1 MPVKYIP
8 IFLLTCVLSINN
20 ACAPKLS
27 IVQEDSYGCILPPSS
42 VFTSNKIDIN
52 IAETIFKN
60 ISVGSLS
67 VKDYPEVISLMN
79 EAAQNNAVRNF
90 YRCLAKKRDGWND
103 EQLAWQD
110 GMIFFSQSNP
120 TPEELAK
127 FLKENPFPIS
137 FQKEGLH
144 PIDKDTLG
152 RKQHHVKPEISCS
165 MENPTKF
172 ENDKYFRDKRNPN
185 IIVRNNGPIKAVSVS
200 CDIKIYDYNLAQNKI
215 VAYVETGFRSF
226 AQAFFAQELK
236 PFDELRRSTLVTK
249 GKNILGI
256 YVVKVNYHRESD
268 MKPFSLQKYFF
279 IENGKIIENS
289 EFKKDERYDR
299 VIGKLKAYKSP
310 ETDALSIKVAGAEN
324 DVWFMEA
331 DNWLSAKRDF
341 DGIIKVVGLGIEQEE
356 TPQDGY
362 PYLDIKPKPFK
373 ATGFYTEAQIV
384 EDHIEV
390 KIQFAVK
397 NTGDATAIITEDG
410 DTPIVMIEPN
420 QTKYYAKTIIVY
432 KKKDNL
438 QPLKNI
444 INSIDNEDVVFKLKF
459 SIRYRP
465 GNDNKKLFKSTI
477 HCKIRKNKVISI

>member
-1 MPVKYIP
+1 VPVKYIS
-8 IFLLTCVLSINN
+8 IILLTCVLLINN

-27 IVQEDSYGCILPPSS
+27 IVQEDSYGCVPPPSS

-60 ISVGSLS
+60 ISVGSLN
-67 VKDYPEVISLMN
+67 VKNYPEVISLIN
-79 EAAQNNAVRNF
+79 EAAQNNAVRDF
-90 YRCLAKKRDGWND
+90 YRCLAKKRDGWKD

-120 TPEELAK
+120 TPEDLAK

-137 FQKEGLH
+137 FHKEGLH
-144 PIDKDTLG
+144 SIDKDILG

-165 MENPTKF
+165 MENPIQF
-172 ENDKYFRDKRNPN
+172 ENDKYFRNKRNPN

-215 VAYVETGFRSF
+215 VAFVETGFRSF
-226 AQAFFAQELK
+226 AQAFFAQELE
-236 PFDELRRSTLVTK
+236 PFDELRRSTLGTK
-249 GKNILGI
+249 GKDILGI

-279 IENGKIIENS
+279 TQNGKIIEDS

-299 VIGKLKAYKSP
+299 AIGKVKAYKSP
-310 ETDALSIKVAGAEN
+310 EEEALSIKVTGADN
-324 DVWFMEA
+324 HIWFMEA

-341 DGIIKVVGLGIEQEE
+341 DSIIKIVGLGIEQEE

-410 DTPIVMIEPN
+410 LTPIVMIEPN

-438 QPLKNI
+438 QPLEKI
-444 INSIDNEDVVFKLKF
+444 INSIDNEGVVFKLKF

-465 GNDNKKLFKSTI
+465 GNDNEKLFKSTI
-477 HCKIRKNKVISI
+477 HYEIRKNKVIPI